1 MRSARPVARARI
13 ASVFAAVF
21 AVFAVPLT
29 AGMLTA
35 CGGSSDRSPAP
46 ASPDQSSEQANHN
59 ADDIA
64 FARNMIPHHEQAVQM
79 AQMVPTN
86 TTNPRV
92 NALANQIITTQAPGI
107 QAFRT
112 FLMQWQ
118 DVEGRDS
125 TSTAGG
131 QDIPMVGMVEA
142 ATMSRLQSLTG
153 PDFDRLWLTSMI
165 DHHRGAVAMAQ
176 DEVAHGRNVD
186 VIYLAR
192 SIIASQQPEI
202 DQMKQM
208 LGG

>member
-1 MRSARPVARARI
+1 MRSATARI
-13 ASVFAAVF
+13 A

-29 AGMLTA
+29 VGMLTA
-35 CGGSSDRSPAP
+35 CGGSSDRHGPPS
-46 ASPDQSSEQANHN
+46 STDQSSEQADHN

-64 FARNMIPHHEQAVQM
+64 FARNMIPHHQQAVQM

-92 NALANQIITTQAPGI
+92 IGLANQIITTEAPGI

-118 DVEGRDS
+118 DVQGHD
-125 TSTAGG
+125 AGG
-131 QDIPMVGMVEA
+131 QGIPMVGMVDQT
-142 ATMSRLQSLTG
+142 TMDKLQSLTG
-153 PDFDRLWLTSMI
+153 AEFDRLWLTSMI
-165 DHHRGAVAMAQ
+165 DHHRGAIAMAQ
-176 DEVAHGRNVD
+176 DEVAHGRNAD

-192 SIIASQQPEI
+192 SIIATQQPEI

>member
-1 MRSARPVARARI
+1 MRSATARI
-13 ASVFAAVF
+13 A

-29 AGMLTA
+29 VSMLTA
-35 CGGSSDRSPAP
+35 CGRSSDRHGAP
-46 ASPDQSSEQANHN
+46 CRPDQSSEQANHN

-64 FARNMIPHHEQAVQM
+64 FARNMIPHHQQAVQM

-92 NALANQIITTQAPGI
+92 IGLASQIITTEAPGI

-118 DVEGRDS
+118 DVQGHD
-125 TSTAGG
+125 AGG
-131 QDIPMVGMVEA
+131 QGIPMVGMVDQT
-142 ATMSRLQSLTG
+142 TMDKLQSLTG
-153 PDFDRLWLTSMI
+153 PEFDRLWLTSMI
-165 DHHRGAVAMAQ
+165 DHHRGAIAMAQ
-176 DEVAHGRNVD
+176 DEVAHGRNAD

-192 SIIASQQPEI
+192 SMIATQQPEI